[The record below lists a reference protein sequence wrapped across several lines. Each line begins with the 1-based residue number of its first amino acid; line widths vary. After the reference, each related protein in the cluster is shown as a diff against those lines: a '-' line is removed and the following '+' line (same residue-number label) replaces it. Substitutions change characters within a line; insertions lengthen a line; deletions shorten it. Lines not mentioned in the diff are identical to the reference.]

1 MVLELLPS
9 PEKEGADD
17 WPSLGQVLALVQSLV
32 AGLGSP
38 PHQPLQNSMVSH
50 PPHYGLVAGQAAPK
64 SSLTFGENLKRLQ
77 DQLGQGAFVKK

>member
-1 MVLELLPS
+1 M
-9 PEKEGADD
+9 A
-17 WPSLGQVLALVQSLV
+17 Q
-32 AGLGSP
+32 LGSGVGIGPIAGGWVGVP

-64 SSLTFGENLKRLQ
+64 SSLTFGENLKSLQ